1 MLQLSYEPLWETLR
15 SQGLLHVDLTRNG
28 IITSAA
34 LKKLER
40 GEPVSLNVVRQLCD
54 GLGALD
60 ICVHSIIRDRCFLNK
75 HRHVERCEYHIIASG
90 SHDYRNLF

>member
-15 SQGLLHVDLTRNG
+15 SQCLLHVDLTRNG

-54 GLGALD
+54 GLG
-60 ICVHSIIRDRCFLNK
+60 VS
-75 HRHVERCEYHIIASG
+75 VEKVIEFKRV
-90 SHDYRNLF
+90 